1 MRLASCTFTFVLVVI
16 ISCTS
21 FLSYTALFMPAYIPP
36 SNTLVLEVIN
46 EPESLDPHA
55 SVRFSDISSL
65 YNVYE
70 TLYIYPIG
78 NNDTGLIPL
87 LAEDMPDI
95 SPDGISYA
103 IKLRENVIFHDAT
116 PFNASCVKWNI
127 ERFLKIFY
135 PNGPAYL
142 FAEVLRGGQVL
153 EETAALNGTSSDAF
167 RAAFEDWRMNSNSI
181 EIIDNYRIRFALNR
195 AYSPFI
201 HLLAVS
207 GGSMISPTYVLSS
220 PNNDSTPIGGDW
232 REHYGVN
239 YGDSST
245 YMDAHTC
252 GTGPY
257 LVEEWSK
264 LNFLHLERY
273 GNYWRSNETESSIS
287 PSESAGTIE
296 SVYIRFNPDNTG
308 RSLNLRTGLIDLA
321 SWPLDIADEIWD
333 NLTLSS
339 KDPNI
344 NVSAGG
350 LYFTLYNLGYN
361 MGNLTVDVNSTRVIT
376 RSPFANSHFRL
387 ATSLGFD
394 HETFVGGTFGF
405 AVQALGPIPQGM
417 FGHNGSLFE
426 SSYNIS
432 AAVEQWNL
440 AMMDS
445 IFVESLNDLNNT
457 MKIPYPATSSGGI
470 PVEVLVLRGLEQIL
484 AHPEANQTGLDR
496 ELQFLL
502 EPVPWG
508 TYFEYL
514 AEDKLPLIHAAWNA
528 EIAHPIE
535 FLKAFCYHNGPY
547 ALQIGYNNTLVNN
560 LCQSVLATI
569 DPLEQQTYIDL
580 IQQELANDV
589 PYLWIQQ
596 QTEFRTW
603 RYWLLGEGL
612 VFNPMHSFYF
622 YEIYKDY
629 ISAPDFVYNAQSQTV
644 ALVFLLVGLIGI
656 FLFMAKDDFREG
668 TLVWRKRLLGLHL
681 IIMAYNSILIQ
692 LVEFWSSIYMTRG
705 LYFLIF
711 PVMSVPVFLLTF
723 IIPAVLMYL
732 DIKRKTDPNP
742 KYWLLIYFI
751 LMLLLAGSQPVTIM
765 LA

>member
-1 MRLASCTFTFVLVVI
+1 MRLASCTFTFALVVT

-21 FLSYTALFMPAYIPP
+21 FLSCAALIMPAYAPP
-36 SNTLVLEVIN
+36 SDTLVLEVID

-78 NNDTGLIPL
+78 SNDTGLIPL

-95 SPDGISYA
+95 SPDGISYT

-127 ERFLKIFY
+127 ERFLKIFS

-167 RAAFEDWRMNSNSI
+167 RTAFEDWRMTSNSI
-181 EIIDNYRIRFALNR
+181 EIIDNYRIRFALDR
-195 AYSPFI
+195 AYSPFAY
-201 HLLAVS
+201 LLAVS

-220 PNNDSTPIGGDW
+220 PNNDSMPIGGDW

-245 YMDAHTC
+245 YMDTHTC

-257 LVEEWSK
+257 LVEEWAQ

-273 GNYWRSNETESSIS
+273 GSYWRLSETESSIS
-287 PSESAGTIE
+287 PSESAGTID
-296 SVYIRFNPDNTG
+296 SVFVRFNPDNTG
-308 RSLNLRTGLIDLA
+308 CSLNLRTGVIDLA

-333 NLTLSS
+333 NLTFSS

-344 NVSAGG
+344 NVSTGG
-350 LYFTLYNLGYN
+350 LCFSLYNLGYN
-361 MGNLTVDVNSTRVIT
+361 MGNLTLDINSTRVIT
-376 RSPFANSHFRL
+376 RSPFADSHFRL
-387 ATSLGFD
+387 ATSLAFD
-394 HETFVGGTFGF
+394 YETFVGDAFGF
-405 AVQALGPIPQGM
+405 TIQALGPIPQGM
-417 FGHNGSLFE
+417 FGHNSSQFE
-426 SSYNIS
+426 SAYNIT

-445 IFVESLNDLNNT
+445 IFVELLNDLNNT
-457 MKIPYPATSSGGI
+457 VIIPYPAASGGGI
-470 PVEVLVLRGLEQIL
+470 PAEVLVFRGLEEIL
-484 AHPEANQTGLDR
+484 AHPAANQTGLDR
-496 ELQFLL
+496 EMQFLL

-514 AEDKLPLIHAAWNA
+514 SEDRLPLILAAWIA
-528 EIAHPIE
+528 EIAHPID
-535 FLKAFCYHNGPY
+535 FLKAFCYHNGTY
-547 ALQIGYNNTLVNN
+547 APQIGYNNTLVNN
-560 LCQSVLATI
+560 LYESVLATI
-569 DPLEQQTYIDL
+569 DPLEQQIYIHL

-603 RYWLLGEGL
+603 RSWLFGDGL

-622 YEIYKDY
+622 YEVYKDY
-629 ISAPDFVYNAQSQTV
+629 ISAPDFVYNTQSQIM
-644 ALVFLLVGLIGI
+644 ALTLLLVVLIGI

-668 TLVWRKRLLGLHL
+668 TLTWRKGLLGLHL
-681 IIMAYNSILIQ
+681 IIMAHNSILIQ
-692 LVEFWSSIYMTRG
+692 LVEFWSNIYVTRA
-705 LYFLIF
+705 LYFLSF
-711 PVMSVPVFLLTF
+711 PVMSVPVFLITF
-723 IIPAVLMYL
+723 FIPAILMYL
-732 DIKRKTDPNP
+732 DIKRKTDRHP
-742 KYWLLIYFI
+742 KNWLLIYFL
-751 LMLLLAGSQPVTIM
+751 LMLLLAGYQPVTIM